1 MTPPRPSSTAA
12 AAGETRRV
20 AQARDVHLNLLLLAG
35 RALDTLEDLCRAEG
49 ITHAQYVV
57 LWTLCLTDDP
67 DAGLPVGAVADGLLN
82 RASDATRLVDRLE
95 KAGLVERMRNP
106 EDRRGVLVRPTAEG
120 REVFERVTPKVQ
132 AFHEH
137 QWDALTAA
145 ETRQLH
151 ELLAKA
157 LWPDGMPG

>member
-1 MTPPRPSSTAA
+1 VTPSAPTAT
-12 AAGETRRV
+12 GETRRV
-20 AQARDVHLNLLLLAG
+20 ARARDVHLNLLLLAG

-57 LWTLCLTDDP
+57 LWTLCLRDDP
-67 DAGLPVGAVADGLLN
+67 DAGVPVGAVADGLLN

-106 EDRRGVLVRPTAEG
+106 EDRRGVLVRPTDDG
-120 REVFERVTPKVQ
+120 REVFERVTPRVQ

-137 QWDALTAA
+137 QWDALSAA

-151 ELLAKA
+151 LLLAKA
-157 LWPDGMPG
+157 QWPEGLPERLR

>member
-1 MTPPRPSSTAA
+1 M
-12 AAGETRRV
+12 
-20 AQARDVHLNLLLLAG
+20 
-35 RALDTLEDLCRAEG
+35 CRAGG

-57 LWTLCLTDDP
+57 LCALCLRDEP
-67 DAGLPVGAVADGLLN
+67 DAGVPVGAVADGLLN

-106 EDRRGVLVRPTAEG
+106 EDRRGVLVRPTAAG
-120 REVFERVTPKVQ
+120 RSTFERVTPRVQ

-137 QWDALTAA
+137 QWDALSAA

-151 ELLAKA
+151 LLLAKA
-157 LWPDGMPG
+157 LWPDGMPT